1 MSNVNHAK
9 LSASGSYRWL
19 QCPGSI
25 KAEEGYPDTSSD
37 HAREGSACHHVGEQC
52 LLTGK
57 NASEFVGQVIK
68 EFDILITEDLA
79 NYVQMYVDYVRSLG
93 GHLMVE
99 QRVNFSNIVP
109 DGFGTADAIVMVD
122 DTLFIADL
130 KMGKNQV
137 VAENNSQA
145 MLYAL
150 GVLNDYGFM
159 FAPEKIVLVIVQ
171 PKNDMISEWEV
182 PFATLNEFAVSA
194 AKAARQALT
203 KDAPR
208 VPEEKACHYCKA
220 KVECPALKIHIEKTI
235 GAAFDCLNDLPSPDK
250 LPLENISEVLKGK
263 KLITS
268 FLEAVE
274 KFAMERLSN
283 GESMPGFKLVA
294 GRSNRTIADEDFAIR
309 ILHQTGYND
318 DQIFKPT
325 ALKTI
330 TELEKLMGKKE
341 FALTLGDVVVKP
353 EGAPTIAPNS
363 DSRAPLSVVNASDFG
378 C

>member
-1 MSNVNHAK
+1 MTAHAK
-9 LSASGSYRWL
+9 LSASSSHRWL
-19 QCPGSI
+19 SCPGSI
-25 KAEEGYPDTSSD
+25 KAEEGYAESKSD
-37 HAREGSACHHVGEQC
+37 HANEGSAAHWLGETC
-52 LLTGK
+52 LQTGQ
-57 NASEFVGQVIK
+57 NASEYLGQTIA
-68 EFDILITEDLA
+68 EFDVVVTDEMIDA
-79 NYVQMYVDYVRSLG
+79 VQQYIDYVRSLG
-93 GHLMVE
+93 GNLLIE
-99 QRVNFSNIVP
+99 QRVDFSHVVP
-109 DGFGTADAIVMVD
+109 EGFGTADAIVMSGN
-122 DTLFIADL
+122 TLHIVDL
-130 KMGKNQV
+130 KYGKGV
-137 VAENNSQA
+137 KVYAERNSQA

-150 GVLNDYGFM
+150 GVLHDFDYLFQ
-159 FAPEKIVLVIVQ
+159 PEKIVLTIAQ
-171 PKNDMISEWEV
+171 PRLDHIDEWEV
-182 PFATLNEFAVSA
+182 TMDQLKTFATYAQTA
-194 AKAARQALT
+194 ANLALE
-203 KDAPR
+203 DNAPR
-208 VPEEKACHYCKA
+208 YPSEKACQWCKA
-220 KVECPALKIHIEKTI
+220 KAECVALKEDIEGTLT
-235 GAAFDCLNDLPSPDK
+235 AAFDAIEELPKATS
-250 LPLENISEVLKGK
+250 LTLEQMAGILTSK

-363 DSRAPLSVVNASDFG
+363 DPRAPLSVVNASDFG